1 MNSLVK
7 SVKVKDQG
15 QSKLKHNNNR
25 IFPSFIRELIRI
37 YSKKTSKHTQFVVFL
52 FSKYYFGTVF
62 VFKIVRGCQPL
73 NLKETVPQSE
83 KPISNNRPFIFIS
96 SCPLY

>member
-25 IFPSFIRELIRI
+25 ICLI
-37 YSKKTSKHTQFVVFL
+37 
-52 FSKYYFGTVF
+52 
-62 VFKIVRGCQPL
+62 
-73 NLKETVPQSE
+73 
-83 KPISNNRPFIFIS
+83 
-96 SCPLY
+96 LY